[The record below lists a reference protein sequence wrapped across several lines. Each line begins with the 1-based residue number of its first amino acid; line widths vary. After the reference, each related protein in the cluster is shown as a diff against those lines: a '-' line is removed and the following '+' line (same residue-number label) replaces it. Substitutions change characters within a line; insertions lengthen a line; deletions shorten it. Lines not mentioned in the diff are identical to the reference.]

1 MSSNSDITLP
11 SKAVWVSPVKKGKSN
26 RRILLDPLGFRMHYK
41 KTDYNK
47 KYFHCAHKDDKKCP
61 VKVSLDVSS
70 DMITGWRGDHNHDN
84 ELIENNVKKIVREKV
99 LNAAENP
106 SISPRTVMQDI
117 TNAVLSSGSSSAGLP
132 YVPNI
137 KTLAKNVQRSR
148 TKVNKHPAIPHN
160 WEDMEIPME
169 MQETVD
175 KKPFCVMKENL
186 PRSEQLIWGFASES
200 AMQVMKTSTDW
211 YIDGTFELVN
221 STLFKQVWVIVCP
234 INNYS
239 TSIPCAFFLLPCKEY
254 TAYKMVM
261 DCISSNDIPS
271 PEKIHLDFEAGAIKA
286 VKDVYPTT
294 NLIGCDVHW
303 KRCLREKL
311 KQLGL
316 LKYTNQFEDVQVFV
330 RKLWS
335 LSIVPPNKVISVWE
349 EFIKDSV
356 PYIDEEQTED
366 SEDKAE
372 AVTYNAALE
381 QFVVYFESTWLGSK
395 NARNPEGPRRKA
407 RFDMGLWNKYD
418 QVINEDDGCNNK
430 SESWNSVSKIGLNMH
445 PSIWVVLDLFKREEG
460 LARAKLSSVAL
471 GTAAV
476 DHPAR
481 AKARAEKRRQ
491 LKEVAGQFGTT
502 LMEDYLNMVVA
513 HYNDH

>member
-1 MSSNSDITLP
+1 M
-11 SKAVWVSPVKKGKSN
+11 
-26 RRILLDPLGFRMHYK
+26 
-41 KTDYNK
+41 
-47 KYFHCAHKDDKKCP
+47 
-61 VKVSLDVSS
+61 
-70 DMITGWRGDHNHDN
+70 GDC
-84 ELIENNVKKIVREKV
+84 L
-99 LNAAENP
+99 
-106 SISPRTVMQDI
+106 
-117 TNAVLSSGSSSAGLP
+117 
-132 YVPNI
+132 
-137 KTLAKNVQRSR
+137 
-148 TKVNKHPAIPHN
+148 
-160 WEDMEIPME
+160 
-169 MQETVD
+169 
-175 KKPFCVMKENL
+175 
-186 PRSEQLIWGFASES
+186 
-200 AMQVMKTSTDW
+200 
-211 YIDGTFELVN
+211 
-221 STLFKQVWVIVCP
+221 

-349 EFIKDSV
+349 KFIKDSV

-366 SEDKAE
+366 SEDEAE
-372 AVTYNAALE
+372 AVTYNTALE
-381 QFVVYFESTWLGSK
+381 QFMVYFESTWLGSK